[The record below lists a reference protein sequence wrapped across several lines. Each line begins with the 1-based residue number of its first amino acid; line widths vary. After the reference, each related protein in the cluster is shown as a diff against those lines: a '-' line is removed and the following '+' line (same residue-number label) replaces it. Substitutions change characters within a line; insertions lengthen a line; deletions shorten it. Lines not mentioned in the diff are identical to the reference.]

1 MRRRTYIKSPVVWK
15 SLGFF
20 PRVRR
25 ACVSVGNG
33 AGRTAPSKFVTHDF
47 AMKTAMT
54 LQRLPGLEKSRR
66 HEGAAFGG
74 LALAGVSAILLAL
87 AAINRFVETRDGVFK
102 SSLPAATGNADV
114 TLTNATA
121 IESKA
126 PVKSGPGKA

>member
-1 MRRRTYIKSPVVWK
+1 
-15 SLGFF
+15 
-20 PRVRR
+20 
-25 ACVSVGNG
+25 
-33 AGRTAPSKFVTHDF
+33 
-47 AMKTAMT
+47 
-54 LQRLPGLEKSRR
+54 
-66 HEGAAFGG
+66 

-102 SSLPAATGNADV
+102 SSLPAATGNAGV